1 MSNWK
6 PTNGEQDEFDRVLD
20 AALAKYTAAE
30 PRAGLEERVLANLR
44 GEQARVPDRV
54 WWRWSAVAAVAAV
67 AAVIVVVLALGLRSD
82 KASRPIVV
90 NHPST
95 STEAPRE
102 RGTEIVSNAHSS
114 GTRPARPSAAR
125 KPAVQ
130 PSPPVVAIALAPKL
144 EQFPSPQPL
153 SEQEKLLQN
162 YVAQNAEQAVLLA
175 RARTEALRQDQL
187 EEMTSFPTG
196 DAAVDSEERNNGTT
210 ER

>member
-1 MSNWK
+1 MRNWK

-44 GEQARVPDRV
+44 GEQVRVPDRA
-54 WWRWSAVAAVAAV
+54 WWRWSAVAAVAV
-67 AAVIVVVLALGLRSD
+67 VIVVVLALSLRSD

-95 STEAPRE
+95 PTEAPRQRE
-102 RGTEIVSNAHSS
+102 TEIVSNAHRS
-114 GTRPARPSAAR
+114 GTRPARPGTAR
-125 KPAVQ
+125 EPAMQ
-130 PSPPVVAIALAPKL
+130 PSPPEVAIARAPKL

-153 SEQEKLLQN
+153 SEQERLLQN
-162 YVAQNAEQAVLLA
+162 YVAQNPEQAVLLA

-187 EEMTSFPTG
+187 EEMNSFPTG

>member
-6 PTNGEQDEFDRVLD
+6 LTNGEQDEFDRVLD

-44 GEQARVPDRV
+44 AEEARVPDHA
-54 WWRWSAVAAVAAV
+54 WWRWSAVATVAV
-67 AAVIVVVLALGLRSD
+67 VIVVVLALSLKSD
-82 KASRPIVV
+82 KASHPLVA

-95 STEAPRE
+95 PTQAPRE
-102 RGTEIVSNAHSS
+102 QGTEIVSNAHGS
-114 GTRPARPSAAR
+114 GTRPSRPSTAP
-125 KPAVQ
+125 KPAMQ
-130 PSPPVVAIALAPKL
+130 PSPPEVAIARAPKL
-144 EQFPSPQPL
+144 EQFPSPRPL

-187 EEMTSFPTG
+187 EEMNSFPTG
-196 DAAVDSEERNNGTT
+196 DAALDWEERSNGTT